1 MVRKRG
7 RPKGSTKRKAEPS
20 TKEGERHWVDQL
32 IDLYQEGASDVEVCR
47 ALCVSYNE
55 FDKRYQTDPNFS
67 KLVDYGRLAAKAWWM
82 ELGRKGASGKHSINY
97 SVWYAVMKNRFGWSD
112 RVEAVASEGD
122 KPVEQMSQDEIVAAI
137 NSKRD
142 ALVKLLKTSN
152 VRISELAATS
162 SDELN

>member
-1 MVRKRG
+1 MDRDF
-7 RPKGSTKRKAEPS
+7 A
-20 TKEGERHWVDQL
+20 Q
-32 IDLYQEGASDVEVCR
+32 
-47 ALCVSYNE
+47 
-55 FDKRYQTDPNFS
+55 
-67 KLVDYGRLAAKAWWM
+67 LVDYGRLAAKAWWM

-112 RVEAVASEGD
+112 RSEVIASEGD

-142 ALVKLLKTSN
+142 ALVKLLKPTN